1 MKNVPPKKILY
12 ALAGAA
18 AVAVAYLFLF
28 GGEKGE
34 IRYATEKVSRGEITS
49 LVRASATLRPTRET
63 RIYAEISGTVTETLA
78 LANDPVSRG
87 QTLALIDDPEGL
99 SQRAAHFRA
108 VLEKTR
114 TDLGVAADSHS
125 ANERLYEKQLISKEE
140 FERSLS
146 EKKLA
151 VALNEKA
158 KADLEAAEK
167 RLEHTRVVS
176 NLDGVVLE
184 QNVTP
189 GQRIRPKDKLP
200 LYVLAEDLRSLHL
213 VSDVSEADIG
223 KVARGQKVSFRVDA
237 FAARTFGGEVV
248 RVANSPRTRND
259 VVTYNVTCLV
269 ENPALELKPGM
280 TAEARIVIST
290 KKDALR
296 IPTAALRFI
305 PPKDSSAAA
314 GGGQTVW
321 TIRGGRLEA
330 VGIEPGISDDSYT
343 EVAGGPLS
351 EGDEVVTEYS
361 FSGKDSKSP
370 GFALPQPKRF

>member
-1 MKNVPPKKILY
+1 MKNVPTRKAAY
-12 ALAGAA
+12 ALAGAVAAA
-18 AVAVAYLFLF
+18 AVYFFLLA
-28 GGEKGE
+28 GEKGE
-34 IRYATEKVSRGEITS
+34 IRYSTEKVSRGEITS

-63 RIYAEISGTVTETLA
+63 RIYAEISGTVSEVLSRS
-78 LANDPVSRG
+78 NDAVSEG

-114 TDLGVAADSHS
+114 TDLGVSADSHS
-125 ANERLYEKQLISKEE
+125 ANERLYARELISREE

-167 RLEHTRVVS
+167 RLERTRVVS

-184 QNVTP
+184 QNVTA

-200 LYVLAEDLRSLHL
+200 LYVLAEDLRNLHL

-223 KVARGQKVSFRVDA
+223 KVEKGQKVSFRVDA
-237 FAARTFGGEVV
+237 FPARSFGGEVV
-248 RVANSPRTRND
+248 HVANSPRTRND

-269 ENPALELKPGM
+269 ENPGLELKPGM

-290 KKDALR
+290 RKDALR

-305 PPKDSSAAA
+305 PPKNSPSAS
-314 GGGQTVW
+314 GTGQTVW
-321 TIRGGRLEA
+321 TLRGGRLEA
-330 VGIEPGISDDSYT
+330 VGVEPGISDDSHT
-343 EVAGGPLS
+343 EISDGPLS
-351 EGDEVVTEYS
+351 EGDEIVTEYS

>member
-1 MKNVPPKKILY
+1 MKNIPVKKVLY
-12 ALAGAA
+12 ALAGA
-18 AVAVAYLFLF
+18 VAVAAAWMFLF
-28 GGEKGE
+28 EGEKGE

-49 LVRASATLRPTRET
+49 LVRASATLRPTRES
-63 RIYAEISGTVTETLA
+63 RIYAEISGTVKEIFSS
-78 LANDPVSRG
+78 ANDPVSQG

-125 ANERLYEKQLISKEE
+125 ANERLYARDLISKEE

-167 RLEHTRVVS
+167 RLAQTRLVS

-184 QNVTP
+184 QNVTA
-189 GQRIRPKDKLP
+189 GQRIRPKDGQP
-200 LYVLAEDLRSLHL
+200 LYVLAEDLRKLHL

-223 KVARGQKVSFRVDA
+223 KIKEGQKVSFRVDA
-237 FAARTFGGEVV
+237 FAGKSFGGEVTH
-248 RVANSPRTRND
+248 VANSPRTRND
-259 VVTYNVTCLV
+259 VVTYNVTCLI
-269 ENPALELKPGM
+269 ENPRLELKPGM

-305 PPKDSSAAA
+305 PPRNSPPAA

-321 TIRGGRLEA
+321 TLRGGRLEA
-330 VGIEPGISDDSYT
+330 VEIEPGISDDSYT
-343 EVAGGPLS
+343 EISGGALS
-351 EGDEVVTEYS
+351 EGDEIVTEYS
-361 FSGKDSKSP
+361 FSGKDPKGPS
-370 GFALPQPKRF
+370 FTLPQPKRF

>member
-1 MKNVPPKKILY
+1 MPSRKVAY
-12 ALAGAA
+12 ALAGA
-18 AVAVAYLFLF
+18 VAVAAGCLLLF

-34 IRYATEKVSRGEITS
+34 ISYATEKVSRGEITS

-63 RIYAEISGTVTETLA
+63 RIYAEISGTVSEVLA
-78 LANDPVSRG
+78 RSNDPVSQG

-99 SQRAAHFRA
+99 SQRAAQFRA

-125 ANERLYEKQLISKEE
+125 ANERLYARELISKEE

-167 RLEHTRVVS
+167 MLERTRIVS

-184 QNVTP
+184 QNVTA
-189 GQRIRPKDKLP
+189 GQRIRPKDKQP
-200 LYVLAEDLRSLHL
+200 LYVLAEDLRKLHL

-223 KVARGQKVSFRVDA
+223 KITEGQEVSFRVDA
-237 FAARTFGGEVV
+237 FPGKSFGGEVV
-248 RVANSPRTRND
+248 HVANSPRTRND

-269 ENPALELKPGM
+269 ENPRLELKPGM
-280 TAEARIVIST
+280 TAEARIVYRPRRTLFGSPPRRFASSPRKT
-290 KKDALR
+290 RPPRPAPGR
-296 IPTAALRFI
+296 PCGRFAADGSR
-305 PPKDSSAAA
+305 P
-314 GGGQTVW
+314 
-321 TIRGGRLEA
+321 
-330 VGIEPGISDDSYT
+330 
-343 EVAGGPLS
+343 
-351 EGDEVVTEYS
+351 
-361 FSGKDSKSP
+361 SGSSP
-370 GFALPQPKRF
+370 G